1 MTRRRRKKLGTKE
14 WWSDNQRVEAVTA
27 YLACG
32 SPSQVCV
39 ALGIPISTFQRWKA
53 STWFK
58 ELVEQ
63 LRNEDTLKLDAKL
76 TRIVEKSLVQI
87 EDRIDNGNYTY
98 NPRTGEY
105 DRVQA
110 KLLDITR
117 AATALLERQEK
128 IRAMPEKAEIDKTID
143 ARLAKLGEEFT
154 KFARARTIEGTSTKI
169 EEGVLTNGN

>member
-1 MTRRRRKKLGTKE
+1 MTRRRRKKSGTRE
-14 WWSDNQRVEAVTA
+14 WWSDNQRIEAVTA

-32 SPSQVCV
+32 SPTQVCV
-39 ALGIPISTFQRWKA
+39 ALGIPLPTFNRWKT

-87 EDRIDNGNYTY
+87 EDRLDNGNHNY
-98 NPRTGEY
+98 NPRSGAY
-105 DRVQA
+105 DRVPVKLADITKAAASLMEKQA
-110 KLLDITR
+110 KLREIP
-117 AATALLERQEK
+117 ER
-128 IRAMPEKAEIDKTID
+128 AEIDKTID

-154 KFARARTIEGTSTKI
+154 KFSKAKTIEGTVI
-169 EEGVLTNGN
+169 NIGDQHGN